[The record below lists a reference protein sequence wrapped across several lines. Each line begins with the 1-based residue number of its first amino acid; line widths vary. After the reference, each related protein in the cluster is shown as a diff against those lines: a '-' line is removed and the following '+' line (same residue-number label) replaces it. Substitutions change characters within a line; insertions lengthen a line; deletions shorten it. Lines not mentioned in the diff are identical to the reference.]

1 MRALLA
7 ALLLTLL
14 APLGLAASDGETAQ
28 PASSPAS
35 GSAAPSGSAAA
46 PAAAPAGIPPADTQP
61 YWTVGVA
68 AFTGEAMSPDN
79 QYLLHSFP
87 LSLRERLVSV
97 RLHFFGAEE
106 RRGYQLALIRRAIRS
121 QGAQLESL
129 RRERDALFFQVGDPS
144 ELARKQADYDQ
155 RIRQGVEALDRLDAL
170 DPAEVKFPEK
180 KEVRFASGSRDE
192 VLLAAPGPAV
202 LRAAQDQSVDLL
214 IYGGFE
220 QIQGYLY
227 LQIHAVDASLERE
240 VFSFTDAV
248 DPEQLPSALSAAAEG
263 LTRTLWG
270 RDWASLV
277 VQASPP
283 EARIYVDGTLLGT
296 GQARLDFVTPGEH
309 GLLVELEGY
318 VSQEQAVSVQ
328 PYSLAE
334 FEVELEKLP
343 ESWIAVDSTPQGAA
357 LYKGSTWL
365 GVTPLQVARP
375 GSLARF
381 LLRLADFRDAP
392 LYLGPSS
399 PAAVSVKLSPAS
411 LDPLARQKRDRDRF
425 YTAFGI
431 FALSLPF
438 PIFSYGYVND
448 YMVGYQQAVSSGN
461 LSEAQRLFDAGNA
474 YYYAYLGTL
483 GVSVGLAVNM
493 VIQLIRYIR
502 SADRKG

>member
-227 LQIHAVDASLERE
+227 LQIHAVDASLERD

-283 EARIYVDGTLLGT
+283 EARIYVDGTL
-296 GQARLDFVTPGEH
+296 
-309 GLLVELEGY
+309 
-318 VSQEQAVSVQ
+318 Q